1 MANLFNVSE
10 SPMETPTEIVVG
22 DYLLWRRNFPD
33 YSPTTYTATYVAK
46 IAASSSEIQ
55 VSSTASDGNFLFT
68 VTSAT
73 SSGFTAGEY
82 HWQLEMSD
90 GTNRIVIERGIWTVL
105 PDLDV
110 GSADP
115 RSHAEIMIAKI
126 ESILQGRADQDVA
139 SYSINGRSLTR
150 MGVTDLT
157 DWRDYYMAEI
167 VKQKR
172 EYRKKLGQATG
183 QTIRV
188 RF

>member
-33 YSPTTYTATYVAK
+33 YSPSTYIATYVAK
-46 IAASSSEIQ
+46 IAATSNEIQ

-68 VTSAT
+68 VNSST
-73 SSGFTAGEY
+73 SSNFIAGEY
-82 HWQLEMSD
+82 YWQLEISD
-90 GTNRIVIERGIWTVL
+90 GTNRIVIERGMWTIIA
-105 PDLDV
+105 DLDV
-110 GSADP
+110 NSADP
-115 RSHAEIMIAKI
+115 RSHAEIMIKKI

-150 MGVTDLT
+150 MGVNDLI
-157 DWRDYYMAEI
+157 DWRDYYKAEVI
-167 VKQKR
+167 KQKR
-172 EYRKKLGQATG
+172 DYRRKLGQATG
-183 QTIRV
+183 SSIRV

>member
-10 SPMETPTEIVVG
+10 SPMETPTQIVVG
-22 DYLLWRRNFPD
+22 DYLLWRRNLQD

-46 IAASSSEIQ
+46 IASTASEIQ
-55 VSSTASDGNFLFT
+55 ITSTASDGNFLFT

-73 SSGFTAGEY
+73 SAGFTAGEY
-82 HWQLEMSD
+82 YWQLEVSD
-90 GTNRIVIERGIWTVL
+90 GTNRIVIERGMWTII

-115 RSHAEIMIAKI
+115 RSHAEIMVAKI
-126 ESILQGRADQDVA
+126 ESILQGRADQDVS

-157 DWRDYYMAEI
+157 DWRDYYKAEI

-172 EYRKKLGQATG
+172 EYRRQLGQATG
-183 QTIRV
+183 SSIRV